1 MFVFAPLHP
10 LKVDE
15 CARLEGIAKERV
27 IDRFG
32 KISRPSSQEFAL
44 VTEEVKNSLKI
55 GDTVT
60 EHGD

>member
-1 MFVFAPLHP
+1 MFVFSPTP

-15 CARLEGIAKERV
+15 CARLEGIAKERES
-27 IDRFG
+27 DRFG